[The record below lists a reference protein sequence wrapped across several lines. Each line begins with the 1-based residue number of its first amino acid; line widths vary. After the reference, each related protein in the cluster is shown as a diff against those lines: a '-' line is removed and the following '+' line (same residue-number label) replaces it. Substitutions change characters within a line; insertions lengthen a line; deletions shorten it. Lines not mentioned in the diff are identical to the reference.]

1 MILPPKANLQLQSF
15 FITDLLFL
23 LFAGT
28 TRVNKSFSDALA
40 FGSFWGGLYFSL
52 TSDLFISLDHVE

>member
-1 MILPPKANLQLQSF
+1 MILPPKANLQLQAF
-15 FITDLLFL
+15 FITVLLFL

-40 FGSFWGGLYFSL
+40 FGSFWGGLYFPL
-52 TSDLFISLDHVE
+52 TSDLFISLDYVE